1 MKLIAFVTLKVLAWE
16 LLYKCLLLLLEFFH
30 SCGRNQLLL
39 LIIVLLIL
47 RWVGLLP
54 GRMILLFC
62 MLVVGILRLLLTVK
76 DGIGFSVRLLTLLL
90 GNCLDRFARV
100 LQLSN
105 DPAPGYNIEQLAKKG
120 EQFIDLP
127 YVVKG
132 MDVSF
137 SGILSFI
144 EATTEEKLKNN
155 ECTPADLCYSLQ
167 ETVFAMLV
175 EITERA
181 MAHCD
186 KKDIL
191 IVGGVGCNER
201 LQEMMRIMCAERG
214 GMLYATD
221 DRYCIDNG
229 AMIAYTGL
237 LAFAYGETTPL
248 EESTFTQRFRTD
260 EVHAIWRDKKELASV
275 NVIDEPGDKIE
286 ENQG

>member
-1 MKLIAFVTLKVLAWE
+1 
-16 LLYKCLLLLLEFFH
+16 
-30 SCGRNQLLL
+30 
-39 LIIVLLIL
+39 
-47 RWVGLLP
+47 
-54 GRMILLFC
+54 
-62 MLVVGILRLLLTVK
+62 
-76 DGIGFSVRLLTLLL
+76 
-90 GNCLDRFARV
+90 
-100 LQLSN
+100 
-105 DPAPGYNIEQLAKKG
+105 
-120 EQFIDLP
+120 
-127 YVVKG
+127 
-132 MDVSF
+132 
-137 SGILSFI
+137 
-144 EATTEEKLKNN
+144 
-155 ECTPADLCYSLQ
+155 
-167 ETVFAMLV
+167 VFAMLV

-260 EVHAIWRDKKELASV
+260 EVHAIWRDKKKLASV
-275 NVIDEPGDKIE
+275 AGIDEPGDKIE
-286 ENQG
+286 ENQGMPFLIRSKDDFMLFFSNCSIQYTIKSRRRLKYRSVLLFSKMHALRPDRLL